1 MPAGISRAETRNAQ
15 REVPLQAGARES
27 PGGLIA
33 LLVASMTSPSAA
45 FSRNERELKVA
56 AAIGQL
62 GAKLKLEHR
71 IRLRDLQSL
80 PTKEIADQLGKT
92 DGAIRVLLNCSLQ
105 RLQIIMERDWA

>member
-1 MPAGISRAETRNAQ
+1 
-15 REVPLQAGARES
+15 
-27 PGGLIA
+27 
-33 LLVASMTSPSAA
+33 MTSPSAA

-62 GAKLKLEHR
+62 GDEAQTAL
-71 IRLRDLQSL
+71 RLRDLQSL

-92 DGAIRVLLNCSLQ
+92 DGAIRVLLTRSLQ